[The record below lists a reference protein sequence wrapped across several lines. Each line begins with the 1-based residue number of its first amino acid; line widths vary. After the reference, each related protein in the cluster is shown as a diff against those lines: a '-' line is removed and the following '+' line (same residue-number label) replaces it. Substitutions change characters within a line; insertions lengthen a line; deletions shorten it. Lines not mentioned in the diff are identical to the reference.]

1 MLDALQS
8 SWLAGVISESPLA
21 TASLSSVH
29 LLGFTVVMGSAVLC
43 SLHLLGLLLTEHPTA
58 ALVRPATRALIAG
71 LCLSVVTGVLLV
83 LPRASSAAMNPT
95 FRLKM
100 LLLVVGVLLHAVVV
114 SSLAGKPDVGVWTR
128 RLSGLASLV
137 VWAGVAVAGC
147 AFILLE

>member
-1 MLDALQS
+1 MLDALQA
-8 SWLAGVISESPLA
+8 SWLAQAVGESQLA
-21 TASLSSVH
+21 TASLSSLH

-43 SLHLLGLLLTEHPTA
+43 SLHLLGVLLPEHPTP
-58 ALVRPATRALIAG
+58 ALVRPATRALLAG
-71 LCLSVVTGVLLV
+71 LGLSVVTGVLLV
-83 LPRASSAAMNPT
+83 LPRAAGAAVNPT

-100 LLLVVGVLLHAVVV
+100 LLLVAGVLLHAVVV
-114 SSLAGKPDVGVWTR
+114 SSPAVTADAGVWTR